1 MEDFP
6 DLHLECV
13 QDVQVQVALGY
24 KVAHGMRDAK
34 TSRVVPKV
42 WHFFRLKPA
51 LCLLVVPALGDN
63 GLYWQGAICARSGE
77 ENWIEQPGKLWMQH
91 SS

>member
-1 MEDFP
+1 MEYFQ

-24 KVAHGMRDAK
+24 KAAHGMRYER
-34 TSRVVPKV
+34 TSRVFPKV
-42 WHFFRLKPA
+42 WHFFRLKPT
-51 LCLLVVPALGDN
+51 LCLLVVLGDN

-77 ENWIEQPGKLWMQH
+77 GN
-91 SS
+91 